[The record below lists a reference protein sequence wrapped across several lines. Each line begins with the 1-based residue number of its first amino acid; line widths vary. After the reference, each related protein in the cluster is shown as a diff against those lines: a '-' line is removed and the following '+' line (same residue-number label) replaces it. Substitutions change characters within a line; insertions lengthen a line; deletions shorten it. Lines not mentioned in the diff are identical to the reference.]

1 MVCIRGREYDQQ
13 ITQRH
18 FFDRAECGAGEA
30 FGLLTSDREKVSG
43 LFSGELCS
51 DKMPRW
57 EDQNV
62 QTKRVGF
69 ITP

>member
-1 MVCIRGREYDQQ
+1 MVRIRGREYDQQ
-13 ITQRH
+13 ITERH
-18 FFDRAECGAGEA
+18 SPGEEKQE
-30 FGLLTSDREKVSG
+30 EKVSG
-43 LFSGELCS
+43 LFSGELGS

-57 EDQNV
+57 EDQDV